1 MKPQHAL
8 ALAPGRLV
16 MNRQFTLYADNCI
29 ELGLDLPV
37 GAEILFVMLPAV
49 LIHIENTVALPLV
62 KPLGTS
68 LSTFSVMADTTPAA
82 LPSSTKMRTS
92 SSAAKTGPRH
102 GATNP
107 SRSPSSPSSNVVAKD
122 LARKRP

>member
-49 LIHIENTVALPLV
+49 LIHIENTVAL
-62 KPLGTS
+62 
-68 LSTFSVMADTTPAA
+68 TPAETVRDFFND
-82 LPSSTKMRTS
+82 LLSD
-92 SSAAKTGPRH
+92 GGHDPRRP
-102 GATNP
+102 T
-107 SRSPSSPSSNVVAKD
+107 VVYQD
-122 LARKRP
+122 EDFIFGRQDWPPPWRDESLAVAIITVVERGS